1 MFSLNEI
8 LENLDKQ
15 DITELFELKRCVD
28 IGEEYAFY
36 MDLIGADEKRP
47 TPGIPILCVNK
58 ESGEVRE
65 MTIPPISNLRILKR
79 GTEVQLPSK

>member
-36 MDLIGADEKRP
+36 PKSVL
-47 TPGIPILCVNK
+47 
-58 ESGEVRE
+58 
-65 MTIPPISNLRILKR
+65 
-79 GTEVQLPSK
+79 

>member
-1 MFSLNEI
+1 
-8 LENLDKQ
+8 
-15 DITELFELKRCVD
+15 
-28 IGEEYAFY
+28 

-79 GTEVQLPSK
+79 GTEVKLPSKEQ